1 MPDATARVALD
12 ATTPPLRLRWI
23 VNVATWRPADAEFE
37 FILTL
42 LPSHERDAVR
52 RFRRFDDRKRA
63 VVSRLMQRACIMRAC
78 ETSSEGRWRR
88 ARFDSLDVRR
98 TKGSKPFHGARLGLT
113 HAPNFNYNVSHE
125 GDYVVLASE
134 THAVVGVDVAAPGQ
148 VRAVANGSGRDAR
161 GVGTLLETFSSVLTD
176 RERAVIE
183 EKTRRDGERAGEE
196 LFRKHWSLKEA
207 HVKAIG
213 VGLGMD
219 LRRCEFRISDVDA
232 ETSTA
237 RVVVDD
243 VVRDDWAFSTQAFPP
258 GGKDGPSA
266 DAHWISVSRGPIAD
280 VVDANGEFLDV
291 VFAERSFSEDAWRD
305 ILSAPSPSFELL
317 TVGDLIPKEHHD
329 EFEMNGGDLF

>member
-12 ATTPPLRLRWI
+12 ATTPPLRFRWI

-42 LPSHERDAVR
+42 LPPHERDAVR

-161 GVGTLLETFSSVLTD
+161 ASG
-176 RERAVIE
+176 RCW
-183 EKTRRDGERAGEE
+183 RR
-196 LFRKHWSLKEA
+196 S
-207 HVKAIG
+207 
-213 VGLGMD
+213 
-219 LRRCEFRISDVDA
+219 RRC
-232 ETSTA
+232 
-237 RVVVDD
+237 
-243 VVRDDWAFSTQAFPP
+243 
-258 GGKDGPSA
+258 
-266 DAHWISVSRGPIAD
+266 
-280 VVDANGEFLDV
+280 
-291 VFAERSFSEDAWRD
+291 
-305 ILSAPSPSFELL
+305 
-317 TVGDLIPKEHHD
+317 
-329 EFEMNGGDLF
+329 